1 MVNIKWEDGKYVIES
16 NVILEYEERDIARV
30 QERFNND
37 MAYYFAEAIQQA
49 CLNNG
54 LILKNRN

>member
-1 MVNIKWEDGKYVIES
+1 MVNIEWKDGKY
-16 NVILEYEERDIARV
+16 ILHVSGTLAYGERDIAKV
-30 QERFNND
+30 QEKFNTD
-37 MAYYFAEAIQQA
+37 MVYYFAEAIRQA